1 MVREHG
7 FSKNISQLPI
17 FKIQSC
23 VLFSGFC
30 TTWYSGHIQVTSNI
44 RVILMKSIPGNKNAK
59 CEAPRLWPPD
69 VKIWLIVKDLDAG
82 KDWEQEEKGATEDEM
97 VGWHHQLRDMS
108 LTNSGRWWRTGKP
121 DVQQS
126 IGLQRAGHDLATEQ
140 QCDLMKSHILK
151 MKATFYLFSSTWSQ
165 IGYTK

>member
-59 CEAPRLWPPD
+59 FEAPRLWPPD

-97 VGWHHQLRDMS
+97 VGWHHLFKGYEFEQTLGDGEGQGS
-108 LTNSGRWWRTGKP
+108 LT
-121 DVQQS
+121 
-126 IGLQRAGHDLATEQ
+126 
-140 QCDLMKSHILK
+140 C
-151 MKATFYLFSSTWSQ
+151 SSP
-165 IGYTK
+165 